1 METVKELMHGMAS
14 NVLVLINGGASAEEM
29 QKAADRLHAG
39 FHALRKTLPPEVYD
53 LEVTE

>member
-1 METVKELMHGMAS
+1 METVKELMHGMA
-14 NVLVLINGGASAEEM
+14 NDVQVIIGGGASTEKMEEAAE
-29 QKAADRLHAG
+29 RLIDK